1 VARAMQERFKEQL
14 ELHVHTTDS
23 PEAMAYNLKGSTN
36 IFVNQ
41 QWVPLEVATST
52 DKMAAYL
59 DNILSAET

>member
-1 VARAMQERFKEQL
+1 MQERFKEQL
-14 ELHVHTTDS
+14 DLHVHTTDS
-23 PEAMAYNLKGSTN
+23 PEAAAYNLKGSTN

-52 DKMAAYL
+52 EKMAAYL